1 MIGFFSTLNFRN
13 RFPPRKNRALNFPR
27 HELILP
33 EQYSCTSRYGF
44 TKLFIKT
51 DIILFEHFVLPV
63 VSACTSYSQR
73 LYFSESRLALLADDW
88 TFFVFRTFGFCQF
101 SCTSYIKWVYC
112 LCRMDVL
119 LSFKYLNFLA
129 DDEIILFL
137 YIWTLSVFSYFL
149 Q

>member
-51 DIILFEHFVLPV
+51 DIILVEHFVLPV

-73 LYFSESRLALLADDW
+73 LYFSESRLALPADDW
-88 TFFVFRTFGFCQF
+88 TFLFFVHLDFVSFLVLPILSGFTACVEWMYF
-101 SCTSYIKWVYC
+101 SA
-112 LCRMDVL
+112 
-119 LSFKYLNFLA
+119 LS
-129 DDEIILFL
+129 I
-137 YIWTLSVFSYFL
+137 
-149 Q
+149 